1 MKAKGP
7 TLGLLYEPDE
17 KEEAPASS
25 KKEASASEALEPMV
39 KAFWRACSKG
49 DFKKGAAVMSEM
61 HMTCDQYMEEESSDD
76 GTDEEEGM

>member
-17 KEEAPASS
+17 EEEAPASS
-25 KKEASASEALEPMV
+25 KKEASASEALEPLV

-49 DFKKGAAVMSEM
+49 DFKRGAAVMAEM
-61 HMTCDQYMEEESSDD
+61 HMTCTQYSEDEPSDD
-76 GTDEEEGM
+76 DMDEKEEM